1 MLLGSMDQRMN
12 LSHCGRALLFTY
24 LLLSIVLDEYDNIDE
39 EKGPSFKPG
48 MKYAFSAKFLSA

>member
-1 MLLGSMDQRMN
+1 MN